1 MSIAFTRVPELTH
14 DARIVLGGSSAIMS
28 LNAAVEDIA
37 RTDIPVLL
45 QGDSGTGK
53 EIYARYIHRRS
64 LRHSGPL
71 AKLNCASFDF
81 ARLLA
86 NPDGFLA
93 REAGAEPGRGSGTL
107 CLDGLDELSSEGQ
120 RLLLSS
126 LQAQESDAGEAP
138 KVRLISTTT
147 RNLHREVAS
156 GNFRRELYFRIAGVC
171 LRLPQLKERR
181 EDIPGLVEFFLEKH
195 ALEMGKRTP
204 SLRDDEMEL
213 LVSYDWPGNIRE
225 LANLARKIV
234 ALGETKSAIA
244 DVSSAAPPRQQTV
257 EQQSQS
263 LKAAAKTASRMA
275 ERDLIMKALERTH
288 WNRKQAAKQLQISY
302 KALLYKIKQMEVP
315 GAELQNEGE
324 DR

>member
-1 MSIAFTRVPELTH
+1 
-14 DARIVLGGSSAIMS
+14 MS
-28 LNAAVEDIA
+28 LNAAVEEIA
-37 RTDIPVLL
+37 KTDIPVLL

-53 EIYARYIHRRS
+53 GIYASYIHRRS
-64 LRHSGPL
+64 LRNGGPL
-71 AKLNCASFDF
+71 AKLNCASSDF

-86 NPDGFLA
+86 SSGGFLSS
-93 REAGAEPGRGSGTL
+93 EAEPEGGSGTL
-107 CLDGLDELSSEGQ
+107 CLDGLDELSTEGQ

-126 LQAQESDAGEAP
+126 LQAQESDAGRAP
-138 KVRLISTTT
+138 RVRLISTTT

-156 GNFRRELYFRIAGVC
+156 GSFRRELYFRIAGVC

-181 EDIPGLVEFFLEKH
+181 EDIPGLVESFLEKH
-195 ALEMGKRTP
+195 ASEMGKRTP

-225 LANLARKIV
+225 LANLARKII
-234 ALGETKSAIA
+234 ALGETKFAIA
-244 DVSSAAPPRQQTV
+244 DISSASPARQQTV
-257 EQQSQS
+257 ELQSQS